1 MIRRP
6 ITRRRALQGAAASV
20 GALGGLA
27 APMLNTVTAYA
38 QSGAFNWQRFKGQTV
53 EVLMETGPRADLMK
67 KYQKEFLDQTGIK
80 LGIEVIPEQQARQKV
95 AIELNSGKPSFDVFN
110 FAFHVQKRQFEKAGW
125 LQDISPWLKDPQMM
139 PAEYELGDV
148 SKMGM
153 GFATTSD
160 GQINALPI
168 LCDYFMVYYN
178 KELFAKKGV
187 EFPKTMDEMMVAASK
202 LHDPAGGVAGFVG
215 RGVRNANVVLWTQ
228 LLAGWGQETIT
239 NTKPLKLLTDT
250 PDAIAAAEYYKKIL
264 ASYGPQG
271 VTGFNWNE
279 AQGLFMQ
286 GKAAMWVDATG
297 FAAPVEDKTKSRV
310 VGKVGYGLPPSGPKG
325 HGSVTFGT
333 GMAIPKA
340 AAHKEAGYYTM
351 LWMTGRTMAGRML
364 QVGGG
369 IPFRTAPL
377 KDPAVLS
384 SLTVP
389 KEWAECAAGCAPL
402 SMSGLPVIVPV
413 TEFRDT
419 IGTALTNLLG
429 GADAGTEMKRATAE
443 FQPVLDKSEA
453 S

>member
-1 MIRRP
+1 MSYRLSLP
-6 ITRRRALQGAAASV
+6 RRRILQGAT
-20 GALGGLA
+20 ALGLA
-27 APMLNTVTAYA
+27 APMLNMKTAYS
-38 QSGAFNWQRFKGQTV
+38 QSGGFDWKRFKGQQV

-95 AIELNSGKPSFDVFN
+95 AIELNSGKPSFDLFN

-125 LQDISPWLKDPQMM
+125 LLDITAWLKDPQMM
-139 PAEYELGDV
+139 PAEYELDDV
-148 SKMGM
+148 SKLGM
-153 GFATTSD
+153 SFATTSD
-160 GQINALPI
+160 GKVNALPI

-178 KELFAKKGV
+178 KELLAKKGV
-187 EFPKTMDEMMVAASK
+187 EFPKTLDEMMAAAAK
-202 LHDPAGGVAGFVG
+202 LNDPAAGISGFVG

-228 LLAGWGQETIT
+228 LLSGWGQETVT
-239 NTKPLKLLTDT
+239 GKPLRLITDT
-250 PDAIAAAEYYKKIL
+250 PDAIASGEYYKKL
-264 ASYGPQG
+264 LGSYGPQG
-271 VTGFNWNE
+271 IVGFNWNE

-340 AAHKEAGYYTM
+340 SAHKEAAFYTM

-369 IPFRTAPL
+369 VPFRSAPL
-377 KDPAVLS
+377 KDPAILS
-384 SLTVP
+384 TLTIP
-389 KEWAECAAGCAPL
+389 REWAECAAGCAPI
-402 SMSGLPVIVPV
+402 SMPGLPVIVPV

-419 IGTALTNLLG
+419 IGSAITNVIS
-429 GADAGTEMKRATAE
+429 GADPAAELKKATAA
-443 FQPVLDKSEA
+443 FQPVLDKSNEA
-453 S
+453 

>member
-1 MIRRP
+1 MSYRLSLP
-6 ITRRRALQGAAASV
+6 RRRILQGAT
-20 GALGGLA
+20 ALGLA
-27 APMLNTVTAYA
+27 APMLNMKTAYS
-38 QSGAFNWQRFKGQTV
+38 QSGGFDWKRFKGQQV

-95 AIELNSGKPSFDVFN
+95 AIELNSGKPSFDLFN

-125 LQDISPWLKDPQMM
+125 LLDITAWLKDPQMM
-139 PAEYELGDV
+139 PAEYELDDV
-148 SKMGM
+148 SKLGM
-153 GFATTSD
+153 SFATTSD
-160 GQINALPI
+160 GKVNALPI

-178 KELFAKKGV
+178 KELLAKKGV
-187 EFPKTMDEMMVAASK
+187 EFPKTLDEVMAAAAK
-202 LHDPAGGVAGFVG
+202 LNDPAAGISGFVG

-228 LLAGWGQETIT
+228 LLSGWGQETVT
-239 NTKPLKLLTDT
+239 GKPLRLITDT
-250 PDAIAAAEYYKKIL
+250 PDAIASGEYYKKL
-264 ASYGPQG
+264 LGSYGPQG
-271 VTGFNWNE
+271 IVGFNWNE

-340 AAHKEAGYYTM
+340 SAHKEAAFYTM

-369 IPFRTAPL
+369 VPFRSAPL
-377 KDPAVLS
+377 KDPAILS
-384 SLTVP
+384 TLTIP
-389 KEWAECAAGCAPL
+389 REWAECAAGCAPI
-402 SMSGLPVIVPV
+402 SMPGLPVIVPV

-419 IGTALTNLLG
+419 IGTALTNMLT
-429 GADAGTEMKRATAE
+429 GADPGTELKRATAE
-443 FQPVLDKSEA
+443 FKPVLDKSEQ

>member
-1 MIRRP
+1 MVRS
-6 ITRRRALQGAAASV
+6 ITRRRALQGV
-20 GALGGLA
+20 ALGGLA

-95 AIELNSGKPSFDVFN
+95 AIELNSGKPSFDLFN

-125 LQDISPWLKDPQMM
+125 LLEITDWLRDPQMM
-139 PAEYELGDV
+139 PVEYELGDV
-148 SKMGM
+148 SKLGM
-153 GFATTSD
+153 SFATTSD
-160 GQINALPI
+160 GKVNALPI

-187 EFPKTMDEMMVAASK
+187 AFPKTLDEMMVAAAA
-202 LHDPAGGVAGFVG
+202 LNDPSAGVSGFVG

-228 LLAGWGQETIT
+228 LLSGWGQETVT
-239 NTKPLKLLTDT
+239 GKPLRLITDT
-250 PDAIAAAEYYKKIL
+250 PDAVASAEYYKKL
-264 ASYGPQG
+264 LSSYGPAG
-271 VTGFNWNE
+271 IAGFNWNE

-286 GKAAMWVDATG
+286 GKAAMWIDATG

-333 GMAIPKA
+333 GMAIPKNA
-340 AAHKEAGYYTM
+340 ARKEAAYYTM
-351 LWMTGRTMAGRML
+351 LWMTGPKMAGRML

-389 KEWAECAAGCAPL
+389 REWADCAAGCAPI
-402 SMSGLPVIVPV
+402 SMPGLPVIVPV
-413 TEFRDT
+413 TEFRDV

-429 GADAGTEMKRATAE
+429 GADAATEMKRATAE
-443 FQPVLDKSEA
+443 FKPVLDKSEA

>member
-1 MIRRP
+1 MSKMS
-6 ITRRRALQGAAASV
+6 ITRRGALQGAAM
-20 GALGGLA
+20 LGGLA
-27 APMLNTVTAYA
+27 APMLNRVTAHA
-38 QSGAFNWQRFKGQTV
+38 QGAFDWKRFKGQQV

-67 KYQKEFLDQTGIK
+67 KYQKEFLDQTGIT

-95 AIELNSGKPSFDVFN
+95 AIELNSGKPSFDLFN

-125 LQDISPWLKDPQMM
+125 LHDLTPWLKDPQMM
-139 PAEYELGDV
+139 PAEYELEDI

-160 GQINALPI
+160 GKVNALPI

-187 EFPKTMDEMMVAASK
+187 TFPKTLDEMMVAAEK
-202 LHDPAGGVAGFVG
+202 LNDPAAGVSGFVG

-228 LLAGWGQETIT
+228 LLSGWGQETIKG
-239 NTKPLKLLTDT
+239 TKLITDS
-250 PDAIAAAEYYKKIL
+250 PDAIASGEYYKKL
-264 ASYGPQG
+264 LSNYGPKG
-271 VTGFNWNE
+271 VVGFNWNE

-286 GKAAMWVDATG
+286 GKAAMWIDATG
-297 FAAPVEDKTKSRV
+297 FAAPVEDKQKSRV

-340 AAHKEAGYYTM
+340 SAHKEAAFYTM

-369 IPFRTAPL
+369 VPFRSAPL
-377 KDPAVLS
+377 KDPAIIS
-384 SLTVP
+384 TLTIP
-389 KEWAECAAGCAPL
+389 KEWADCANGCAPL

-419 IGTALTNLLG
+419 LGTALTNMLT
-429 GADAGTEMKRATAE
+429 GADPAAELKRATAE
-443 FQPVLDKSEA
+443 FQPVIDKSEQG
-453 S
+453 

>member
-1 MIRRP
+1 MSKLS
-6 ITRRRALQGAAASV
+6 ITRRRALQGAAM
-20 GALGGLA
+20 LGGLG
-27 APMLNTVTAYA
+27 APMLNTVTAHS
-38 QSGAFNWQRFKGQTV
+38 QGAFDWKRFKGQTV

-67 KYQKEFLDQTGIK
+67 KYQKEFLDQTGIT

-95 AIELNSGKPSFDVFN
+95 AIELNSGKPSFDLFN

-125 LQDISPWLKDPQMM
+125 LHDLTPWLKDPQMM

-160 GQINALPI
+160 GKVNALPI

-178 KELFAKKGV
+178 KEIFEKKGV
-187 EFPKTMDEMMVAASK
+187 TFPKTLDEMMVAAGK
-202 LHDPAGGVAGFVG
+202 LHDPAAGIAGFVG

-228 LLAGWGQETIT
+228 LLSGWGQETIKG
-239 NTKPLKLLTDT
+239 TKLITDT
-250 PDAIAAAEYYKKIL
+250 PDAIASGEYYKKL
-264 ASYGPQG
+264 LSSYGPQG
-271 VTGFNWNE
+271 VVGFNWNE

-286 GKAAMWVDATG
+286 GKAAMWIDATG
-297 FAAPVEDKTKSRV
+297 FAAPVEDKQKSRV

-340 AAHKEAGYYTM
+340 AAHKEAAFYTM

-364 QVGGG
+364 QTGGG
-369 IPFRTAPL
+369 VPFRSAPL
-377 KDPAVLS
+377 KDPAILS
-384 SLTVP
+384 TLTIP
-389 KEWAECAAGCAPL
+389 KEWADCAAGCAPL

-419 IGTALTNLLG
+419 IGTALTNMLT
-429 GADAGTEMKRATAE
+429 GADPGAELKRATAE
-443 FQPVLDKSEA
+443 FQPVIDKSEQT
-453 S
+453 

>member
-1 MIRRP
+1 
-6 ITRRRALQGAAASV
+6 
-20 GALGGLA
+20 
-27 APMLNTVTAYA
+27 MLNTVTAYA

-187 EFPKTMDEMMVAASK
+187 AFPKTMDEMMVAAGK

-228 LLAGWGQETIT
+228 LLSGWGQETIT

-250 PDAIAAAEYYKKIL
+250 PDAIASAEYYKKIL

-297 FAAPVEDKTKSRV
+297 FARRSRTRPRAASSARSATACRRPAPR
-310 VGKVGYGLPPSGPKG
+310 
-325 HGSVTFGT
+325 
-333 GMAIPKA
+333 
-340 AAHKEAGYYTM
+340 
-351 LWMTGRTMAGRML
+351 
-364 QVGGG
+364 
-369 IPFRTAPL
+369 
-377 KDPAVLS
+377 
-384 SLTVP
+384 
-389 KEWAECAAGCAPL
+389 
-402 SMSGLPVIVPV
+402 
-413 TEFRDT
+413 
-419 IGTALTNLLG
+419 GTA
-429 GADAGTEMKRATAE
+429 R
-443 FQPVLDKSEA
+443 
-453 S
+453 

>member
-1 MIRRP
+1 MSKMS
-6 ITRRRALQGAAASV
+6 ITRRGALQGAAM
-20 GALGGLA
+20 LGGLA

-38 QSGAFNWQRFKGQTV
+38 QGAFDWKRFKGQTV

-67 KYQKEFLDQTGIK
+67 KYQKEFLDQTGIT

-95 AIELNSGKPSFDVFN
+95 AIELNSGKPSFDLFN

-125 LQDISPWLKDPQMM
+125 LHDLTPWLKDPQMM
-139 PAEYELGDV
+139 PAEYELEDI

-160 GQINALPI
+160 GKVNALPI

-187 EFPKTMDEMMVAASK
+187 TFPKTLDEMMVAAEK
-202 LHDPAGGVAGFVG
+202 LNDPAAGVSGFVG

-228 LLAGWGQETIT
+228 LLSGWGQETIKG
-239 NTKPLKLLTDT
+239 TKLITDS
-250 PDAIAAAEYYKKIL
+250 PDAIASGEYYKKL
-264 ASYGPQG
+264 LSNYGPKG
-271 VTGFNWNE
+271 VVGFNWNE

-286 GKAAMWVDATG
+286 GKAAMWIDATG
-297 FAAPVEDKTKSRV
+297 FAAPVEDKQKSRV

-340 AAHKEAGYYTM
+340 SAHKEAAFYTM

-369 IPFRTAPL
+369 VPFRSAPL
-377 KDPAVLS
+377 KDPAIIS
-384 SLTVP
+384 TLTIP
-389 KEWAECAAGCAPL
+389 KEWADCANGCAPL

-419 IGTALTNLLG
+419 LGTALTNMLT
-429 GADAGTEMKRATAE
+429 GADPAAELKRATAE
-443 FQPVLDKSEA
+443 FQPVIDKSEQG
-453 S
+453 

>member
-1 MIRRP
+1 MSKMS
-6 ITRRRALQGAAASV
+6 ITRRRALQGAA
-20 GALGGLA
+20 LFGGLS
-27 APMLNTVTAYA
+27 APMLNTLTAHA
-38 QSGAFNWQRFKGQTV
+38 QGAFNWQRFKGQTV

-67 KYQKEFLDQTGIK
+67 KHQKEFLDQTGIK

-95 AIELNSGKPSFDVFN
+95 AIELNSGKPSFDLFN

-125 LQDISPWLKDPQMM
+125 LHDLTPWLKDPQMM
-139 PAEYELGDV
+139 PAEYELEDI

-160 GQINALPI
+160 GKVNALPI

-178 KELFAKKGV
+178 KELLAKKGV
-187 EFPKTMDEMMVAASK
+187 EFPKTLDEMMVAAAK
-202 LHDPAGGVAGFVG
+202 LNDPAAGISGFVG

-228 LLAGWGQETIT
+228 LLSGWGQETIKG
-239 NTKPLKLLTDT
+239 TKLITDS
-250 PDAIAAAEYYKKIL
+250 PDAIASGEYYKKL
-264 ASYGPQG
+264 LGSYGPQG
-271 VTGFNWNE
+271 IVGFNWNE

-286 GKAAMWVDATG
+286 GKAAMWIDATG

-340 AAHKEAGYYTM
+340 SPHKEAAFYTM

-369 IPFRTAPL
+369 VPFRSAPL
-377 KDPAVLS
+377 KDPAILS
-384 SLTVP
+384 TLTIP
-389 KEWAECAAGCAPL
+389 KEWADCANGCAPI

-419 IGTALTNLLG
+419 IGTALTNMLG
-429 GADAGTEMKRATAE
+429 GADPAAELKRATAE
-443 FQPVLDKSEA
+443 FQPVIDKSEQT
-453 S
+453 

>member
-1 MIRRP
+1 MSYRLSLP
-6 ITRRRALQGAAASV
+6 RRRVLQGAAI
-20 GALGGLA
+20 LGLA
-27 APMLNTVTAYA
+27 TPMLNTKTAYS
-38 QSGAFNWQRFKGQTV
+38 QSGGFDWKRFKGQEV

-95 AIELNSGKPSFDVFN
+95 AIELNSGKPSFDLFN

-125 LQDISPWLKDPQMM
+125 LLDITAWLKDPQMM
-139 PAEYELGDV
+139 PAEYELDDV
-148 SKMGM
+148 SKLGM
-153 GFATTSD
+153 SFATTSD
-160 GQINALPI
+160 GKVNALPI

-178 KELFAKKGV
+178 KELLAKKGV
-187 EFPKTMDEMMVAASK
+187 EFPKTLDEMMAAAAK
-202 LHDPAGGVAGFVG
+202 LNDPAAGISGFVG

-228 LLAGWGQETIT
+228 LLSGWGQETVT
-239 NTKPLKLLTDT
+239 GKPLRLITDT
-250 PDAIAAAEYYKKIL
+250 PDAIASGEYYKKL
-264 ASYGPQG
+264 LGSYGPQG
-271 VTGFNWNE
+271 IVGFNWNE

-310 VGKVGYGLPPSGPKG
+310 AGKVGYGLPPSGPKG

-340 AAHKEAGYYTM
+340 SAHKEAAFYTM

-369 IPFRTAPL
+369 VPFRSAPL
-377 KDPAVLS
+377 KDPAILS
-384 SLTVP
+384 TLTIP
-389 KEWAECAAGCAPL
+389 REWAECAAGCAPI
-402 SMSGLPVIVPV
+402 SMPGLPVIVPV

-419 IGTALTNLLG
+419 IGTALTNMLT
-429 GADAGTEMKRATAE
+429 GADPGTELKRATAE
-443 FQPVLDKSEA
+443 FKPVLDKSEQ

>member
-1 MIRRP
+1 MIYRLSLP
-6 ITRRRALQGAAASV
+6 RRRVLQGAAV
-20 GALGGLA
+20 LGLA
-27 APMLNTVTAYA
+27 APMLNTKTAYS
-38 QSGAFNWQRFKGQTV
+38 QSGGFDWQRFKGQQV

-95 AIELNSGKPSFDVFN
+95 AIELNSGKPSFDLFN

-125 LQDISPWLKDPQMM
+125 LLDITAWLKDPQMM

-148 SKMGM
+148 SKLGM

-160 GQINALPI
+160 GKVNALPI

-187 EFPKTMDEMMVAASK
+187 EFPKTLDEVMVAAAK
-202 LHDPAGGVAGFVG
+202 LNDPAAGISGFVG

-228 LLAGWGQETIT
+228 LLSGWGQETVTGTPPRLIT
-239 NTKPLKLLTDT
+239 DS
-250 PDAIAAAEYYKKIL
+250 PDAIASGEYYKKL
-264 ASYGPQG
+264 LGSYGPQG
-271 VTGFNWNE
+271 IVGFNWNE

-286 GKAAMWVDATG
+286 GKAAMWIDATG

-340 AAHKEAGYYTM
+340 STHKEAAFYTM

-369 IPFRTAPL
+369 VPFRSAPL
-377 KDPAVLS
+377 KDPAILS
-384 SLTVP
+384 TLTIP
-389 KEWAECAAGCAPL
+389 REWAECAAGCAPI
-402 SMSGLPVIVPV
+402 SMPGLPVIVPV

-419 IGTALTNLLG
+419 IGTALTNMLT
-429 GADAGTEMKRATAE
+429 GADPATELKRATAE
-443 FQPVLDKSEA
+443 FKPVLDKSEQ

>member
-1 MIRRP
+1 MSRLST
-6 ITRRRALQGAAASV
+6 TRRRVLQGAT
-20 GALGGLA
+20 ALGGLA
-27 APMLNTVTAYA
+27 APMLNTVTAYS
-38 QSGAFNWQRFKGQTV
+38 QSGAFNWQRFKGQQV

-67 KYQKEFLDQTGIK
+67 KYQKEFLEQTGIT

-95 AIELNSGKPSFDVFN
+95 AIELNSGKPSFDLFN

-125 LQDISPWLKDPQMM
+125 LLEITDWLKDPQMM

-160 GQINALPI
+160 GKVNALPI

-187 EFPKTMDEMMVAASK
+187 EFPKTLDEMMVAAAK
-202 LHDPAGGVAGFVG
+202 LHDPAGGIAGFVG

-228 LLAGWGQETIT
+228 LLSGWGQETIKG
-239 NTKPLKLLTDT
+239 TKLITDT
-250 PDAIAAAEYYKKIL
+250 PDAIASGEYYKKL
-264 ASYGPQG
+264 LSSYGPQG
-271 VTGFNWNE
+271 VVGFNWNE

-286 GKAAMWVDATG
+286 GKAAMWIDATG

-340 AAHKEAGYYTM
+340 AAHKEAAFYTM

-369 IPFRTAPL
+369 VPFRSAPL
-377 KDPAVLS
+377 KDPAILS
-384 SLTVP
+384 TLTIP
-389 KEWAECAAGCAPL
+389 KEWAECANGCAPL

-419 IGTALTNLLG
+419 IGTALTNMLT
-429 GADAGTEMKRATAE
+429 GADPGAELKRATAE
-443 FQPVLDKSEA
+443 FQPVIDKSEQT
-453 S
+453 